1 MSEEENTG
9 GLGGGIA
16 AEVAPERTTE
26 PSSFD
31 FASEEAYG
39 QFYESLPDNLK
50 AHDTIRNAKSI
61 HSLADQLIN
70 AQSALGSKRLP
81 VPQDDWGSEEW
92 ESFYENI
99 RPEGAE
105 YGIPD
110 EITIGDE
117 LVPIELPDE
126 ALQEFVD
133 FSAEL
138 GLSQQQFDQLYEAYV
153 GLNVESQE
161 QAEAYI
167 EEQVAEARKAV
178 QLDWGDKYDTNLAQ
192 ANQAYEAL
200 SSEIPEIK
208 ELVESDPVIANHPA
222 VLKLF
227 HRISEVSGDALPVVA
242 NNPASGFA
250 KDNVHNL
257 KAQIAELDTDNA
269 SLIMSDPSSLSM
281 ADRTKRQEI
290 LNRRANLYATMY
302 GQG

>member
-9 GLGGGIA
+9 GLGGGVST
-16 AEVAPERTTE
+16 EVASESTTE

-39 QFYESLPDNLK
+39 QFYESLPETLQANETLK
-50 AHDTIRNAKSI
+50 NAKSI
-61 HSLADQLIN
+61 HSLADQLVN
-70 AQSALGSKRLP
+70 AQSALGSKRLQA
-81 VPQDDWGSEEW
+81 PQEDWGSEEW
-92 ESFYENI
+92 ESFYDNI

-105 YGIPD
+105 YGIP
-110 EITIGDE
+110 EEVTIGDE
-117 LVPIELPDE
+117 VVPVDLPDE

-133 FSAEL
+133 FSADL

-153 GLNVESQE
+153 GMTLEQQETIESS
-161 QAEAYI
+161 I
-167 EEQVAEARKAV
+167 EEAVSEARKSV
-178 QLDWGDKYDTNLAQ
+178 QLDWGDQYDANLAQ
-192 ANQAYEAL
+192 ANQAYEAMA
-200 SSEIPEIK
+200 SEIPEIK
-208 ELVESDPVIANHPA
+208 ELVESDPIVANHPA

-227 HRISEVSGDALPVVA
+227 HRISEVSGDTLPVVE

-257 KAQIAELDTDNA
+257 KAQIAEIDTDNA

-281 ADRTKRQEI
+281 ADRSKRQEI
-290 LNRRANLYATMY
+290 LNKRANLYATMY